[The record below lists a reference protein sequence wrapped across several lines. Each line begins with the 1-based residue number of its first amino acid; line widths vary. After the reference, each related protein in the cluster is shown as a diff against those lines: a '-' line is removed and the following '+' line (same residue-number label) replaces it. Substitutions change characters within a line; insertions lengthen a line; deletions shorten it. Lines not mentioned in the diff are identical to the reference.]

1 MIHREEYLLLNE
13 LSIKGK
19 IYKYY
24 IWSKLINFFS
34 IYLFLWS
41 KILIWNKNS
50 VRQSY
55 LYIVNK
61 NPEFWNKI

>member
-41 KILIWNKNS
+41 KILILNKNS

>member
-24 IWSKLINFFS
+24 TWSKLINFFS

-41 KILIWNKNS
+41 KILILNKNS

-61 NPEFWNKI
+61 NPEFWKKI

>member
-61 NPEFWNKI
+61 NPEFWKKI

>member
-41 KILIWNKNS
+41 KILILNKNS

-61 NPEFWNKI
+61 NPEFWKKI